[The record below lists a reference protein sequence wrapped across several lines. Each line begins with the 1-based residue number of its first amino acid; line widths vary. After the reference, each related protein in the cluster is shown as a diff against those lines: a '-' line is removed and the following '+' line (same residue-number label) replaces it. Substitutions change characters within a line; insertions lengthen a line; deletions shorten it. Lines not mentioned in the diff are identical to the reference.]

1 LASFFPIPS
10 RAIGSAQGLAIMT
23 ASGETV
29 RHLSDRIRTLETSFR
44 LVEPATIPLGG
55 GGLGDLFPGGRLATG
70 SLVELLP
77 SAPGAGALTLALLL
91 ARHACGERKALLIA
105 DTERC
110 FYPPAARK
118 YGIDLDRTIIVRAR
132 TSADA
137 LLALAQSLRC
147 TAVGAALGALD
158 RLTDRDGRRL
168 QLAAESG
175 GAVGVLLR
183 PMTALGS
190 PSFASVR
197 LRLDPLPALR
207 NSSFAIQS
215 PRRMRLEVL
224 RCRGG
229 CEGKTIGV
237 EVDDATGHVRTF
249 SLLELAADLASSARS
264 TG

>member
-1 LASFFPIPS
+1 MVH
-10 RAIGSAQGLAIMT
+10 RRVGNMT
-23 ASGETV
+23 ASQETL
-29 RHLSDRIRTLETSFR
+29 RHLAERIRTLETSLR
-44 LVEPATIPLGG
+44 LVEPTAIPLGI
-55 GGLGDLFPGGRLATG
+55 GGLGDLFAGGRLSTG

-77 SAPGAGALTLALLL
+77 SAPGAGAWTLALLL
-91 ARHACGERKALLIA
+91 ARHACGERKALVVA
-105 DTERC
+105 DAERC
-110 FYPPAARK
+110 FYPPASHR
-118 YGIDLDRTIIVRAR
+118 YGIDLNRSIIIRPRTANE
-132 TSADA
+132 A

-147 TAVGAALGALD
+147 TAIGAALGRLE

-183 PMTALGS
+183 PMTTLGL

-197 LRLDPLPALR
+197 LRLDPLPSIR
-207 NSSFAIQS
+207 SSSFAIQS
-215 PRRMRLEVL
+215 LRRIRVEVL

-229 CEGKTIGV
+229 SEGKAIGV

-249 SLLELAADLASSARS
+249 PLLEFAKDVASQARS

>member
-1 LASFFPIPS
+1 
-10 RAIGSAQGLAIMT
+10 MT
-23 ASGETV
+23 VIGETV
-29 RHLSDRIRTLETSFR
+29 RHLAERMRALETSFR
-44 LVEPATIPLGG
+44 LVEPTAIPLGI
-55 GGLGDLFPGGRLATG
+55 GGLGELFPAGRLSTG

-77 SAPGAGALTLALLL
+77 TASGAGAWTLALLL

-105 DTERC
+105 DTEQC

-118 YGIDLDRTIIVRAR
+118 YGIDLNRTIIVRAR
-132 TSADA
+132 TSSEA

-147 TAVGAALGALD
+147 TAVGAALGTLD

-175 GAVGVLLR
+175 GSVGVLLR
-183 PMTALGS
+183 PMTVLAS

-197 LRLDPLPALR
+197 LRLDPLPSAR
-207 NSSFAIQS
+207 IASFSVQTL
-215 PRRMRLEVL
+215 RRMRLEVL

-229 CEGKTIGV
+229 YEGKTIGV

-249 SLLELAADLASSARS
+249 SLLELATDLASSARS